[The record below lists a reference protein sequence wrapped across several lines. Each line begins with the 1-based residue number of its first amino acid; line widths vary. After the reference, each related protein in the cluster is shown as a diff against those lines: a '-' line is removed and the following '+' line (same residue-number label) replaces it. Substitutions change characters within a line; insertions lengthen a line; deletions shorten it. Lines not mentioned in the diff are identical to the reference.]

1 MPLLANSLL
10 GDLEDALTTGTPE
23 RRTETLRRVT
33 DLFLGQAD
41 RLNDEQVRVF
51 DDVLVHL
58 INRVETRALVR
69 LGGQMAHIENAP
81 LEMVRN
87 LARHDEIAV
96 AGPVLTHSPR
106 LDDADL
112 IDVARSRGQDHLL
125 AISHRTALSANLT
138 DVLLERGQV
147 AVAHALAQNRGARFS
162 EEGIADLVKRSEGDD
177 SLAEWVGKRL
187 DIPLNLLRRLLAQ
200 ATAIV
205 RSKLLAAAP
214 PERRADIQE
223 ALDGIASHI
232 AREAEKPR
240 DYTVA
245 NSTVFELN
253 RQGQLTE
260 AALLGFAGNGHHEE
274 VVATLA
280 LFCGVSAQ
288 IIEKLMQGV
297 SAEGLIV
304 ACKAAKLGWPTVAAI
319 LRTRFSHHA
328 LTDEELAE
336 AKTSFLRV
344 SQSAAQRTIRFMKVR
359 DVAGATPSAAA
370 S

>member
-1 MPLLANSLL
+1 MPLMAHSLL

-58 INRVETRALVR
+58 IKRVETRALVR
-69 LGGQMAHIENAP
+69 LSGQMAHIENAP
-81 LEMVRN
+81 LETIRD
-87 LARHDEIAV
+87 LAGHDEIAV

-106 LDDADL
+106 LNDADL
-112 IDVARSRGQDHLL
+112 IAVARSRGQDHLL
-125 AISHRTALSANLT
+125 AISRRTALSENLT

-162 EEGIADLVKRSEGDD
+162 EEGFADLVTRSEGDD

-187 DIPLNLLRRLLAQ
+187 DIPLNLLKRLLAQ
-200 ATAIV
+200 ATEIV
-205 RSKLLAAAP
+205 RSKLLAAVPA
-214 PERRADIQE
+214 ERRADVQA
-223 ALDGIASHI
+223 ALAEIARTI
-232 AREAEKPR
+232 TREAERPR
-240 DYTVA
+240 DYTGA
-245 NSTVFELN
+245 NSAVLELN
-253 RQGQLTE
+253 CQGQLTE
-260 AALLGFAGNGHHEE
+260 TALLGFANAGRQEE

-280 LFCGVSAQ
+280 LFCSVSTQ

-297 SAEGLIV
+297 SAEGLV
-304 ACKAAKLGWPTVAAI
+304 MACKAAKLSWPTVAAI
-319 LRTRFSHHA
+319 LKVRFSHHA

-336 AKTSFLRV
+336 AKSSFPRI

>member
-1 MPLLANSLL
+1 MANSLL

-58 INRVETRALVR
+58 IMRVETRALVR

-81 LEMVRN
+81 LEMIRN
-87 LARHDEIAV
+87 LTRHDEIAV

-106 LDDADL
+106 LGDADL
-112 IDVARSRGQDHLL
+112 IDVARSRDQDYLL
-125 AISHRTALSANLT
+125 AISHRTALSEDLT
-138 DVLLERGQV
+138 DVLLKRGQV

-162 EEGIADLVKRSEGDD
+162 EDGFADLVRRAEGDD

-214 PERRADIQE
+214 PERRADIQL
-223 ALDGIASHI
+223 ALDEIASRI
-232 AREAEKPR
+232 TLEAERPR
-240 DYTVA
+240 DYTAA
-245 NSTVFELN
+245 NGAVFELN

-260 AALLGFAGNGHHEE
+260 AALLGFANDQRQDE

-280 LFCGVSAQ
+280 LFCGVSTE

-304 ACKAAKLGWPTVAAI
+304 ACKASKLSWPTVAAI
-319 LRTRFSHHA
+319 LNVRFSHHA
-328 LTDEELAE
+328 LTDGELAE
-336 AKTSFLRV
+336 AKTSFLRI
-344 SQSAAQRTIRFMKVR
+344 SQSVAQRTLRFMKVR
-359 DVAGATPSAAA
+359 DVTGAMPGAAA
-370 S
+370 N